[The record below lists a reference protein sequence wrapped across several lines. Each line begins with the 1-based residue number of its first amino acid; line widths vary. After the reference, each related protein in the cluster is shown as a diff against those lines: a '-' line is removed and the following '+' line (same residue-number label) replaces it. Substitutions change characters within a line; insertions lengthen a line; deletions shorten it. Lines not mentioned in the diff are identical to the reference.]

1 MKLPITLIGLPVTI
15 LAGILAITILL
26 VDKKAERHKKEIIT
40 LQASIQSLKKVETR
54 TALSKIE
61 VASSWIMRHSSQISE
76 ATAKQITEEA
86 FKVPHPIL
94 MISLIEVESLFIQSA
109 VSKAGAIGLGQIM
122 FEVHK
127 KALAEIGISKK
138 RDLFNIDCNVKASA
152 FILQGMI
159 KRSSGDLTKALHLYL
174 GGKDGQYVNRIFS
187 NYVHLSLEI
196 ERNDLPKM

>member
-1 MKLPITLIGLPVTI
+1 MKLPITFIGLPVTI

-26 VDKKAERHKKEIIT
+26 IDKKAERHKKEIIT
-40 LQASIQSLKKVETR
+40 LQTGLQSLKKAETR

-61 VASSWIMRHSSQISE
+61 VTSSWIMRHSSQISE
-76 ATAKQITEEA
+76 AAAKQIAEEV
-86 FKVPHPIL
+86 FKVPNPIL

-109 VSKAGAIGLGQIM
+109 VSKAGAVGLGQIM

-138 RDLFNIDCNVKASA
+138 RDLFNIDCNIKASS

-159 KRSSGDLTKALHLYL
+159 KRSNGDLTKALHLYL
-174 GGKDGQYVNRIFS
+174 GGKDGRYVARIFS
-187 NYVHLSLEI
+187 NYIHLSMEI
-196 ERNDLPKM
+196 ENALPKM